1 MNLIDEDKAGFSSKR
16 DIDLLSSFVNTL
28 DEIELDLKEDITI
41 DIVEIKLLDAARKLD
56 ELIGV
61 ESTLEDVY
69 DTIFKNFCIG
79 K

>member
-1 MNLIDEDKAGFSSKR
+1 MKIKR
-16 DIDLLSSFVNTL
+16 DSLQKEIDLLSSFVNTL
-28 DEIELDLKEDITI
+28 DEIESDLKEDITI

>member
-1 MNLIDEDKAGFSSKR
+1 MELINTIFSVGKFEEKDFY
-16 DIDLLSSFVNTL
+16 DITKPI
-28 DEIELDLKEDITI
+28 EIELDLKEDITI

>member
-1 MNLIDEDKAGFSSKR
+1 MVIKIISANRRNNPTWVCKKYKNEGVLKCESSIIR
-16 DIDLLSSFVNTL
+16 
-28 DEIELDLKEDITI
+28 E
-41 DIVEIKLLDAARKLD
+41 RKLD